1 MTGRE
6 SVVLA
11 GSSQLLLIGIK
22 QVVEATDRFEVVSQ
36 AHASELALT
45 LARQLRPDYVI
56 LDETER
62 SHRTIEEEAGVIDT
76 LHGLGKLSK
85 PPGVLV
91 VVAQDQFRLVQ
102 QLRRAG
108 CRACVSNRSADT
120 VVRALDMLSLGR
132 EFLPEWRNARRREHT
147 HGASQRSRLPK
158 GLNRNEVE
166 ILALMAR
173 GYSSKEIAA
182 RVGLAVGTVNN
193 YRRSVKVKLGAGTRA
208 EIRRAARTAGLLASP
223 DLPDRSGERRPGGI
237 EPEQGSGPSADPE
250 FSRLERGKRQPDGS
264 HHREWWRSY
273 RPDTKLRSQRT

>member
-22 QVVEATDRFEVVSQ
+22 QVVEATDRFEVVRQ

-91 VVAQDQFRLVQ
+91 VVARDQFRLVQ
-102 QLRRAG
+102 ELRRAG

-132 EFLPEWRNARRREHT
+132 EFLPEWRNARRREHARGT
-147 HGASQRSRLPK
+147 SRPSSLSE
-158 GLNRNEVE
+158 GLNRNEVR

-173 GYSSKEIAA
+173 GYTSKEIAP
-182 RVGLAVGTVNN
+182 RLDLAAGTVNN
-193 YRRSVKVKLGAGTRA
+193 YRASIRAKLGTATHA
-208 EIRRAARTAGLLASP
+208 ELRRAARAAGLLDP
-223 DLPDRSGERRPGGI
+223 PGGHGTGGER
-237 EPEQGSGPSADPE
+237 
-250 FSRLERGKRQPDGS
+250 ERGSAPEHG
-264 HHREWWRSY
+264 
-273 RPDTKLRSQRT
+273 TRTGR

>member
-22 QVVEATDRFEVVSQ
+22 QVVEATDRFEVVRQ

-76 LHGLGKLSK
+76 LHGLVKLSK

-91 VVAQDQFRLVQ
+91 VVARDQFRLVQ
-102 QLRRAG
+102 ELRRAG

-132 EFLPEWRNARRREHT
+132 EFFPEWRNARHREQAR
-147 HGASQRSRLPK
+147 GNSGLPK
-158 GLNRNEVE
+158 GLSRREVE
-166 ILALMAR
+166 MLALMAS
-173 GYSSKEIAA
+173 GYTSKEIAP
-182 RVGLAVGTVNN
+182 RLGLAEGTVNN
-193 YRRSVKVKLGAGTRA
+193 YRTNVKVKLGVRTRA
-208 EIRRAARTAGLLASP
+208 EIRRAARTAGLLAYPNDP
-223 DLPDRSGERRPGGI
+223 DPRGG
-237 EPEQGSGPSADPE
+237 SAAG
-250 FSRLERGKRQPDGS
+250 R
-264 HHREWWRSY
+264 H
-273 RPDTKLRSQRT
+273 